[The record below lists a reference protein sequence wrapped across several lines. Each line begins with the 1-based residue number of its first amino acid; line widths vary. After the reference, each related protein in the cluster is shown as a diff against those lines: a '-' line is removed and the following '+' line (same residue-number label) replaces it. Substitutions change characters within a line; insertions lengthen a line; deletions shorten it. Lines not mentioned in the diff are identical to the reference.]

1 LLLFLLL
8 LVVLLFPVVFIVLS
22 GALLDMGES
31 RRDAAEVMEEV
42 VKLTLGINQMC
53 VVRRKKEVF
62 CSCYA
67 VQHSLCAGDER
78 SLARG

>member
-1 LLLFLLL
+1 M
-8 LVVLLFPVVFIVLS
+8 IS
-22 GALLDMGES
+22 GVPLYAD

-62 CSCYA
+62 CSCCA
-67 VQHSLCAGDER
+67 LCHSALGLLR
-78 SLARG
+78 T